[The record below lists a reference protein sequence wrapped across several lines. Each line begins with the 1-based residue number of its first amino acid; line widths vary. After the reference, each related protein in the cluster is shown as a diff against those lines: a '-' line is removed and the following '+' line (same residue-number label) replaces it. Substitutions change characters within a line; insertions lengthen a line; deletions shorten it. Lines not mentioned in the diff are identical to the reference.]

1 VMHNV
6 WCEQNVYGV
15 ISKSCGV
22 INNVQFDHT

>member
-1 VMHNV
+1 MHNV

-22 INNVQFDHT
+22 INNIQFHHT